1 MALLQKT
8 LNLDFQAGRKTY
20 ILAVIYA
27 IYTVL
32 SYFYGDLSLAQT
44 TNQLFG
50 SGVVMTIRKAL
61 KGN

>member
-20 ILAVIYA
+20 FLAVIYA

-44 TNQLFG
+44 ITQLFG
-50 SGVVMTIRKAL
+50 SGFVTVLRKGI
-61 KGN
+61 K